1 VAISFS
7 IFFNN
12 EKMRS
17 SRPQKAMAQDD
28 RLKNSLD
35 GIFRLDPHA
44 NCVAPDEDK
53 KSKIRHA
60 MACRYMNWA
69 L

>member
-1 VAISFS
+1 
-7 IFFNN
+7 
-12 EKMRS
+12 MRS